1 MISLLTKATP
11 KKGFFRNNM
20 NGIRVNKSARTVV
33 GGDPYLKCDELT
45 CPQYV
50 AENITVPI

>member
-1 MISLLTKATP
+1 
-11 KKGFFRNNM
+11 M

-50 AENITVPI
+50 AENITIPVSVNV